1 MAVCQLLQIGIWSW
15 MKKITFIH
23 ISDVLLGTQPDQEST
38 WSEER
43 KNEIY
48 KTFEAVVAKTR
59 ELDVDFLFIAGNLF
73 DHQPAEE
80 ELEWLDE
87 ILARLGHTDVIYAAG
102 FCDHLGGDAPL
113 LTYRF
118 RSRVYVVGSPG
129 LERAAGEV
137 ASGIRDARATMALD
151 HLHFPDRNVDIY
163 GVSYFDRR
171 MDARVVDDAEPLD
184 RNVRS
189 LLVAC
194 GGDRRR
200 MPIDWNRLKCSDF
213 EYIALGG
220 HQKYQMKVPGKVYYS
235 GSPES
240 VSSESTGSHG
250 YIYGELNDGGVS
262 VEFVPA
268 AVREYKRIDYQVDN
282 HTKDAVLAESIEELL
297 KAEGRDNIYTICL
310 KRVDGCEKSYDIGSV
325 LTGYRILNI
334 DGEWFERSDYSE
346 YSKANRTTEFGRLI
360 DRMNMAELDA
370 QDGMKLAVDMM
381 IDVSGLYAR
390 SNKKMSQ
397 DMYRDSLGQVR
408 SILEA
413 KCRAYESDDAVR
425 EYRNLRSDYDVSPD
439 VLDELNS
446 VWAQERRTEL
456 EITTIRGRIDEL
468 PRQYRRSRIRAGVRK
483 ALIPLISLGLLSI
496 IMLAALTASG
506 GGAIPD
512 GRIIYVILIIA
523 SAAVLVCCMGY
534 ALSRLRGYERSIG
547 RRQLSAEL
555 EKAHKELDELCVKRD
570 EIHGYR
576 VELQSLDGRRR
587 DIYGKLTQQEKI
599 LDEKLREI
607 RVMRCAL
614 EELDSHVS

>member
-1 MAVCQLLQIGIWSW
+1 

-23 ISDVLLGTQPDQEST
+23 ISDVLLGTQPDQESA
-38 WSEER
+38 WSDER

-48 KTFEAVVAKTR
+48 RTFEAVVAKAR
-59 ELDVDFLFIAGNLF
+59 ELNVDFLLIAGNLF

-80 ELEWLDE
+80 ELEWLDG
-87 ILARLGHTDVIYAAG
+87 ILGQLGHTEVIYAAG
-102 FCDHLGGDAPL
+102 FCDHLGGDATL

-129 LERAAGEV
+129 LERTAGEV

-163 GVSYFDRR
+163 GVSFFDRR

-184 RNVRS
+184 RDVRS

-250 YIYGELNDGGVS
+250 YIYGELSDGGVS

-334 DGEWFERSDYSE
+334 EGECFERSDYSE
-346 YSKANRTTEFGRLI
+346 YSKANRTTELGRLI
-360 DRMNMAELDA
+360 DRMNMAELGF

-456 EITTIRGRIDEL
+456 EITTLRNRIDEL
-468 PRQYRRSRIRAGVRK
+468 PRQYRRNRIREGIRK
-483 ALIPLISLGLLSI
+483 ALIPLISLGLLSA
-496 IMLAALTASG
+496 IMLSALAARGSLVLL
-506 GGAIPD
+506 D
-512 GRIIYVILIIA
+512 ERIVYVILLIA
-523 SAAVLVCCMGY
+523 ATAVLVCCMGY
-534 ALSRLRGYERSIG
+534 VFSRLRGYETGGG
-547 RRQLSAEL
+547 RKKLSAEL
-555 EKAHKELDELCVKRD
+555 DKAHIQLGELCAKRD
-570 EIHGYR
+570 EIHGRR
-576 VELQSLDGRRR
+576 VELQTLDGRRR

-599 LDEKLREI
+599 LDEKLQEI

-614 EELDSHVS
+614 EELDSPAS